1 MSNNNLSGFLPF
13 ALEEMYGLSYVD
25 ISYNNLEV
33 PLPNSKVFQHACIE
47 EVKGNKGVRTYV
59 IHLLGT
65 YVTILCNWLI
75 L

>member
-33 PLPNSKVFQHACIE
+33 PLPNSKAFQHARIE
-47 EVKGNKGVRTYV
+47 ALQGNKGMCGNV
-59 IHLLGT
+59 IGLQPCLVGRPTSKEGH
-65 YVTILCNWLI
+65 
-75 L
+75 